1 MKTLIINKIWNSWY
15 YLFINVKNIK
25 CKNLLIAINIIVE
38 NQDKYIL
45 TYK

>member
-25 CKNLLIAINIIVE
+25 RKNLLIAINIIVE

-45 TYK
+45 IYK